1 MLLKYSKIYYFQ
13 KITIIFKS
21 VVNLFFILKRTFL
34 LTHFYTNAT
43 SKGITKHSR
52 HLKNLI
58 KKVEYQTP
66 LLKLFVSTTQKEQK
80 KKIF

>member
-34 LTHFYTNAT
+34 LTHFYTNTT